1 MNLNCISTI
10 GYLDFNCFES
20 FNYIELSI
28 TNLQSNIVNH
38 YLSLRTDLDKG
49 MRTKTIKKN
58 RINVV
63 TLGCSKNV
71 YDSEVLMGQLKA
83 SGKDVVHEQEGNV
96 VVINTCGFIN
106 NAKEESVNTI
116 LEFIQKKEAGEVDKV
131 FVTGCLSERYKPDL
145 QKEIPNVDQYFGTT
159 ELPGLLKALGA
170 DYKHEL
176 IGERL
181 TTTPKNYA
189 YLKIAEGCDRPCSF
203 CAIPLMR
210 GKHKST
216 PIEQLVVEAE
226 KLAANGVK
234 ELILIAQDL
243 TYYGLDLYKKRNLS
257 ELLENLVKVEGIDW
271 IRLHYA
277 FPTGFPM
284 DVLDVMKREPKICN
298 YLDIPLQ
305 HISDAILKSMRRGT
319 TKEKTTKLLKEFRA
333 KVPEMTIR
341 TTLIVGYPGET
352 EEDFQT
358 LKEWVKEMRFERLGC
373 FTYSHEENT
382 HAYNLEDNVPE
393 EVKMQRANEIMELQ
407 SQISWELN
415 QEKIGKEFKVV
426 LDRKEGNY
434 FVGRTEFDSPD
445 VDNEVLID
453 ATKTYLKTGEFTT
466 IKVVEAEDFD
476 LYGEV
481 V

>member
-1 MNLNCISTI
+1 MI
-10 GYLDFNCFES
+10 
-20 FNYIELSI
+20 
-28 TNLQSNIVNH
+28 
-38 YLSLRTDLDKG
+38 
-49 MRTKTIKKN
+49 MRTKTLKKN
-58 RINVV
+58 KINVV

-83 SGKDVVHEQEGNV
+83 NEMDVVHEEEGNI
-96 VVINTCGFIN
+96 VVINTCGFID

-116 LEFIQKKEAGEVDKV
+116 LEYARQKEEGDIDKV

-145 QKEIPNVDQYFGTT
+145 QKEIPNVDKYFGTT

-210 GKHKST
+210 GKHKSK
-216 PIEQLVVEAE
+216 PIEHLVTEAQ
-226 KLAANGVK
+226 KLAANGVT

-243 TYYGLDLYKKRNLS
+243 TYYGLDLYKKRNLA
-257 ELLENLVKVEGIDW
+257 ELLNNLVKVDGIEW

-284 DVLDVMKREPKICN
+284 EVLEVMKQEPKVCN

-305 HISDAILKSMRRGT
+305 HIADNILKSMRRGT
-319 TKEKTTKLLKEFRA
+319 TMAKTNVLLERFRES
-333 KVPEMTIR
+333 VPEMTIR

-358 LKEWVKEMRFERLGC
+358 LKQRIKGERFERLGC

-382 HAYNLEDNVPE
+382 HAYNLEDDVPE
-393 EVKMQRANEIMELQ
+393 EVKMQRANEIMEIQ

-415 QEKIGKEFKVV
+415 QQKIGQEYKIVV
-426 LDRKEGNY
+426 DRKEGNY

-453 ATKTYLKTGEFTT
+453 ATKYYLKTGGYT
-466 IKVVEAEDFD
+466 IVKITQAEDFD
-476 LYGEV
+476 LYAEPLEIIEKPV
-481 V
+481 PMHAKKKK

>member
-1 MNLNCISTI
+1 
-10 GYLDFNCFES
+10 
-20 FNYIELSI
+20 
-28 TNLQSNIVNH
+28 
-38 YLSLRTDLDKG
+38 
-49 MRTKTIKKN
+49 MRTKSLKKN

-83 SGKDVVHEQEGNV
+83 NGKDVVHEEEGNV

-116 LEFIQKKEAGEVDKV
+116 LEFMQKKEAGEVDKV

-210 GKHKST
+210 GKHRST
-216 PIEQLVVEAE
+216 PIEDLVIEAE
-226 KLAANGVK
+226 KLAASGVK

-243 TYYGLDLYKKRNLS
+243 TYYGLDLYKKRNLA
-257 ELLENLVKVEGIDW
+257 ELLEALVKVEGIEW

-277 FPTGFPM
+277 FPTGFPV
-284 DVLDVMKREPKICN
+284 DVLDVMLREPKVCN

-319 TKEKTTKLLKEFRA
+319 TQAKTTKLIETFRD

-352 EEDFQT
+352 EADFQI
-358 LKEWVKEMRFERLGC
+358 LKEWVKAMRFERLGC

-382 HAYNLEDNVPE
+382 HAYNLEDDVPE
-393 EVKMQRANEIMELQ
+393 AVKIERANQIMELQ

-415 QEKIGKEFKVV
+415 QQKIGQTFKVV
-426 LDRKEGNY
+426 IDRKEGNY
-434 FVGRTEFDSPD
+434 FVGRTEYDSPD

-453 ATKTYLKTGEFTT
+453 ATSTYLKTGAFATVT
-466 IKVVEAEDFD
+466 VTEAEDFD
-476 LYGEV
+476 LYAEV
-481 V
+481 VS

>member
-1 MNLNCISTI
+1 
-10 GYLDFNCFES
+10 
-20 FNYIELSI
+20 
-28 TNLQSNIVNH
+28 
-38 YLSLRTDLDKG
+38 
-49 MRTKTIKKN
+49 MRTKSLKKN
-58 RINVV
+58 KINVV

-83 SGKDVVHEQEGNV
+83 NDKEVVHEEEGNV
-96 VVINTCGFIN
+96 VVINTCGFID

-116 LEFIQKKEAGEVDKV
+116 LQFVAKKEAGEVDKV

-145 QKEIPNVDQYFGTT
+145 QKEIPNVDEYFGTS
-159 ELPGLLKALGA
+159 ELPSLLKALGA

-210 GKHKST
+210 GKHKSK
-216 PIEQLVVEAE
+216 PIEDLVTESE
-226 KLAANGVK
+226 KLAAKGVK

-243 TYYGLDLYKKRNLS
+243 TYYGLDLYKKRNLA
-257 ELLENLVKVEGIDW
+257 ELLQELVKVEGIEW

-284 DVLDVMKREPKICN
+284 DVLDIMNKESKICN

-305 HISDAILKSMRRGT
+305 HISDDILKSMRRGT
-319 TKEKTTKLLKEFRA
+319 TQEKTTKLIQEFRNQ
-333 KVPEMTIR
+333 VPNMVIR

-352 EEDFQT
+352 EAHFQN
-358 LKEWVKEMRFERLGC
+358 LKKWVGEMRFERMGC

-382 HAYNLEDNVPE
+382 HAFNLVDDVPE
-393 EVKMQRANEIMELQ
+393 EVKQERANEIMELQ

-415 QEKIGKEFKVV
+415 QGKIGKTFNCII
-426 LDRKEGNY
+426 DRKEGNH
-434 FVGRTEFDSPD
+434 FIGRTEFDSPD

-453 ATKTYLKTGEFTT
+453 ASKFYLKQGEFAQ
-466 IKVVEAEDFD
+466 IKITDAADFD
-476 LYGEV
+476 LYGEPV
-481 V
+481 